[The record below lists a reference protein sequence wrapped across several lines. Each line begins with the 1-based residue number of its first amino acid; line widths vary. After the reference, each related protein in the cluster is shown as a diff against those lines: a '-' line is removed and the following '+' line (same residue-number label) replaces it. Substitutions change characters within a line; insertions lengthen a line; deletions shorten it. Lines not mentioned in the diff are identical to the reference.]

1 MVSSAINTV
10 RNVVTNIVT
19 TVVNTVITTVKS
31 IVNTAVNTVKNTIIT
46 ITNSIQNSQT
56 NTQDQNKVTN
66 TQTNKVTNI
75 QENQNTQ
82 ERRSSQITDT
92 INKITNSFVNTVN
105 NIANTFSNTI
115 SNVANTISNTVNSI
129 SNTIN
134 NFFSTEQNTKTNQQ
148 NTKIKFLREAN
159 ISNFPMNGDNSRNFQ
174 TPFMYEEGNFSQINS
189 NEFQFDIS
197 NLNSNNSLLILG
209 LEAGVASSCT
219 IGLAYYL
226 HQTQSINSFE
236 EERKKKENSGILNRI
251 ANYFIDVGNF
261 YYNAF
266 THPRESLNSIFGAIS
281 GFGKSIVYNIT
292 HPAETF
298 NTFVNSI
305 KEHSTEIIAGIII
318 GGAITATILTAGA
331 AGVTIPP
338 AITLAATITG
348 SALSIHYIGRRYG
361 SILNDVNENCG
372 IGDGDDEC
380 RRSIDEFNE
389 RATVDTTITLGSI
402 GVGKIIERSIIA
414 YSNRGIEISWD
425 SELSDTEILEAENV
439 YDSEIKWTF
448 YRENFR
454 LPKDY
459 KINEVIFVNSE
470 SIVDDYLV
478 GDTTYAFVDP
488 NNAKIF
494 FNVDRFDDSI
504 IPFKDYIV
512 RHEFGDYKYHHGLT
526 NMMPLDQAMEIFRES
541 NIPINQNDVEELIA
555 NNLMGDKV
563 AVWNNPKALE
573 GWMSLHSE
581 EINLINRR
589 TEIWS
594 ILTQSDRDKILSHL
608 AYLQAISEEQGVT
621 EFQNIITNLITKL
634 PKEDVDTF
642 NKLVQFFFTIMKKGL
657 AP

>member
-1 MVSSAINTV
+1 
-10 RNVVTNIVT
+10 
-19 TVVNTVITTVKS
+19 
-31 IVNTAVNTVKNTIIT
+31 
-46 ITNSIQNSQT
+46 
-56 NTQDQNKVTN
+56 
-66 TQTNKVTNI
+66 
-75 QENQNTQ
+75 
-82 ERRSSQITDT
+82 
-92 INKITNSFVNTVN
+92 
-105 NIANTFSNTI
+105 
-115 SNVANTISNTVNSI
+115 
-129 SNTIN
+129 
-134 NFFSTEQNTKTNQQ
+134 
-148 NTKIKFLREAN
+148 
-159 ISNFPMNGDNSRNFQ
+159 MNGEDNPRNFQ
-174 TPFMYEEGNFSQINS
+174 TPFMYEEGNFSQLNS

-197 NLNSNNSLLILG
+197 NLNSNNPLLILG

-298 NTFVNSI
+298 NTFVRSI

-361 SILNDVNENCG
+361 DVLNGVNENCG
-372 IGDGDDEC
+372 IGNGDDEC

-389 RATVDTTITLGSI
+389 RATVDTTIALGSI
-402 GVGKIIERSIIA
+402 GVGKIIEKSIIA
-414 YSNRGIEISWD
+414 YSNRNIEISWD

-470 SIVDDYLV
+470 SIVDGYQV
-478 GDTTYAFVDP
+478 GMDVPAMISTDGTIY
-488 NNAKIF
+488 
-494 FNVDRFDDSI
+494 FNVDRFDDAL
-504 IPFKDYIV
+504 IPSKDYVI
-512 RHEFGDYKYHHGLT
+512 RHELGDYKYVHGLT
-526 NMMPLDQAMEIFRES
+526 SMISSDEAMEIFNSLDIPVDKEVVRE
-541 NIPINQNDVEELIA
+541 IIE

-573 GWMSLHSE
+573 GWISFH
-581 EINLINRR
+581 
-589 TEIWS
+589 
-594 ILTQSDRDKILSHL
+594 RDELSHIAKNIGGWEL
-608 AYLQAISEEQGVT
+608 LPFIDKSVTLSHAAYLQAISEEQSVT
-621 EFQNIITNLITKL
+621 EFQNIIANLIAKL

-642 NKLVQFFFTIMKKGL
+642 NKLVQFFFTIMKKGV